1 MNELILRLLPDHG
14 DPQDLV
20 LLDHQTENSI
30 LDTAKLST
38 SFVFCDHKYHAQ
50 LVNLNEPIENL
61 RFFVNGEPVRINY
74 SSDSGD
80 ITFFD
85 ESFGAR
91 IFQECYGFVQIT
103 VIYNDASGNQ
113 HFRDTEYIQVMVRK
127 GRQNDSVR
135 RITEYVY
142 TQNAELLYG
151 KSLPRE
157 TAGLRENAKRPS
169 SLEFFCLNA
178 LQLFMKKIIV
188 ISK

>member
-1 MNELILRLLPDHG
+1 MSELILRLLPDNG

-20 LLDHQTENSI
+20 LLDHLVENSI

-38 SFVFCDHKYHAQ
+38 SFVFCDHKYQAQ
-50 LVNLNEPIENL
+50 LINSAEPIENL
-61 RFFVNGEPVRINY
+61 RVFVNGEPVRINY
-74 SSDSGD
+74 SPDSGH

-85 ESFGAR
+85 DSFGAR

-103 VIYNDASGNQ
+103 VLYNDTIGNQ
-113 HFRDTEYIQVMVRK
+113 FLRDTEYIQVMVRK

-157 TAGLRENAKRPS
+157 TA
-169 SLEFFCLNA
+169 
-178 LQLFMKKIIV
+178 
-188 ISK
+188 